1 MRPVGTFH
9 NTAISKA
16 CHCFRYCQEC
26 VKFKIVCGIR
36 NSVAHHP
43 LKCRIFNE
51 LYTSW
56 ANFRWKLPLLGGIF
70 LIAVRYFRLHLLAF
84 FASFAFSSFVEL
96 FQAKP
101 QARAD
106 THTHF
111 TEGSTLREGNYT
123 FANVSIESKFGGTSF
138 FTVWY
143 NAVCVSQVWKAHKV
157 AAVQIVTLFSAAFVA
172 CLPILLRHL
181 TYNEYIASIFV

>member
-26 VKFKIVCGIR
+26 VKFKIVCSIR

-106 THTHF
+106 THTH
-111 TEGSTLREGNYT
+111 TSRKARLYAREIIHLRMWASNQNLVERRFSPSDTTRFVWAKCEKLIRWLLYR
-123 FANVSIESKFGGTSF
+123 SWRF
-138 FTVWY
+138 FPRLLWH
-143 NAVCVSQVWKAHKV
+143 VCPFYWG
-157 AAVQIVTLFSAAFVA
+157 I
-172 CLPILLRHL
+172 
-181 TYNEYIASIFV
+181 